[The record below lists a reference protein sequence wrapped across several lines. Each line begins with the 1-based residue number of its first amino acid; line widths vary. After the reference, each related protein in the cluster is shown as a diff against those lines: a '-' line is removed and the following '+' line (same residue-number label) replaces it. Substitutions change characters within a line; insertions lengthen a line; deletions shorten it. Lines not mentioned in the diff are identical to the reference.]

1 MNSEHAPPAQTH
13 SGPGPEPGYETRDA
27 SAIPLLTFGVGLIV
41 ALVVVELLML
51 GFYRLFMSE
60 RPKPIQERAETNI
73 YEQLRDLRRDE
84 DATLSS
90 YGWVDRK
97 AGVVRIPIDRAIDL
111 VAEKGIP
118 FGKGP
123 KTEIEMNS
131 HSATPVPLP
140 VPGAE
145 KDATNPPERTGPKP

>member
-1 MNSEHAPPAQTH
+1 MNSEHAPSVPTH
-13 SGPGPEPGYETRDA
+13 SGPGPEPGYETKDA
-27 SAIPLLTFGVGLIV
+27 SALPLLSFGVGLIV

-51 GFYRLFMSE
+51 GFYGLFISE
-60 RPKPIQERAETNI
+60 RPKHIEERAAANI
-73 YEQLRDLRRDE
+73 YEQLRDLRRTE
-84 DATLSS
+84 NAALSS

-123 KTEIEMNS
+123 KTELEMNS
-131 HSATPVPLP
+131 HSGTPVPLP
-140 VPGAE
+140 VPGVE
-145 KDATNPPERTGPKP
+145 KDATNPPERITPKP

>member
-1 MNSEHAPPAQTH
+1 MNSKHAPPAQTN
-13 SGPGPEPGYETRDA
+13 SGPGPEPGYETTDA
-27 SAIPLLTFGVGLIV
+27 SAVSLLSFGVGLIV
-41 ALVVVELLML
+41 ALVVVELVIL

-60 RPKPIQERAETNI
+60 RPRPRVERAESNI

-84 DATLSS
+84 DTKLSS
-90 YGWVDRK
+90 YGWADRK
-97 AGVVRIPIDRAIDL
+97 AGVVQIPIDRAIDL
-111 VAEKGIP
+111 VAEQGIR

-131 HSATPVPLP
+131 HSATSVSLP

-145 KDATNPPERTGPKP
+145 KDATNPPERTGPRP

>member
-13 SGPGPEPGYETRDA
+13 SGPGPGYETRDA
-27 SAIPLLTFGVGLIV
+27 RAISLLSFGVGLIV

-60 RPKPIQERAETNI
+60 RPKSIQERAVSNI
-73 YEQLRDLRRDE
+73 YEQLRELRRDE
-84 DATLSS
+84 DAALSS

-97 AGVVRIPIDRAIDL
+97 ADVVRIPIDRAIDL
-111 VAEKGIP
+111 VAENGIH

-131 HSATPVPLP
+131 HSATPVSPP

-145 KDATNPPERTGPKP
+145 KDATNPERTGPKP